1 MNNLARCAPTGINK
15 ECGIGAAKEKDRR
28 MHYHYSVFLA
38 NVGTAND
45 RYCTEWLGY
54 FETLIKTF
62 GLARINQVI
71 KIKNAIAASRMMREF
86 LKTRIP

>member
-15 ECGIGAAKEKDRR
+15 GCGMGAAKGTDRR
-28 MHYHYSVFLA
+28 MHFQYSVFLA
-38 NVGTAND
+38 NVGMAND
-45 RYCTEWLGY
+45 RYCAEWLGY

-62 GLARINQVI
+62 GLTRINQVI
-71 KIKNAIAASRMMREF
+71 KTKNAIAASRMMSEL